1 MTDARFYD
9 AASGLLTREAF
20 GFMVDHQLKHA
31 QRSQEFLTLVVFLV
45 ERRWREM
52 VGDREWR
59 DYAVAAD
66 DWMVKEMA
74 RLIRSA
80 VRSTDLLART
90 ADGTVSLLLV
100 GIDTGR
106 ARGVIERLDLH
117 LRRYRA
123 TPTLQISIGAACC
136 PTDAVGADDLLGA
149 ARRLAAAA
157 NAIRFQSPDETSAA
171 APPPN
176 PSPAAALDDP
186 MARRAAYV
194 ERRRPVNQRTVGET

>member
-52 VGDREWR
+52 VIDREWR
-59 DYAVAAD
+59 DFAVAAD

-74 RLIRSA
+74 RLIRYA

-90 ADGTVSLLLV
+90 SEGTISLLLS
-100 GIDTGR
+100 GIDATR
-106 ARGVIERLDLH
+106 ARPVLERLDLH
-117 LRRYRA
+117 LRRYRS
-123 TPTLQISIGAACC
+123 TPTLQISIGAASC
-136 PTDAVGADDLLGA
+136 PTDAVRADDLLGA
-149 ARRLAAAA
+149 ARHRAATAD
-157 NAIRFQSPDETSAA
+157 AIRLQAPEQTV
-171 APPPN
+171 APPAD
-176 PSPAAALDDP
+176 PASAGPVIDDP
-186 MARRAAYV
+186 MARRVAFV
-194 ERRRPVNQRTVGET
+194 DRRRSPAQRSVREN

>member
-52 VGDREWR
+52 VIDREWR
-59 DYAVAAD
+59 DFPVAAD

-74 RLIRSA
+74 RLIRYA

-90 ADGTVSLLLV
+90 SEGTISLLLS
-100 GIDTGR
+100 GIDATR
-106 ARGVIERLDLH
+106 ARPVLERLDLH
-117 LRRYRA
+117 LRRYRS
-123 TPTLQISIGAACC
+123 TPTLQISIGAASC
-136 PTDAVGADDLLGA
+136 PTDAVRADDLLGA
-149 ARRLAAAA
+149 ARRRAATAD
-157 NAIRFQSPDETSAA
+157 AIRLQAPEQAV
-171 APPPN
+171 APPADPG
-176 PSPAAALDDP
+176 PAGPVIDDP
-186 MARRAAYV
+186 TARRVAFV
-194 ERRRPVNQRTVGET
+194 DRRRRPAERSVHEN

>member
-52 VGDREWR
+52 VIDREWR
-59 DYAVAAD
+59 DFPVAAD

-74 RLIRSA
+74 RLIRYA

-90 ADGTVSLLLV
+90 SEGTISLLLS
-100 GIDTGR
+100 GIDATR
-106 ARGVIERLDLH
+106 ARPVLERLDLH
-117 LRRYRA
+117 LRRYRS
-123 TPTLQISIGAACC
+123 TPTLQISIGAASC
-136 PTDAVGADDLLGA
+136 PTDAVRADDLLGA
-149 ARRLAAAA
+149 ARHRAATAD
-157 NAIRFQSPDETSAA
+157 AIRLQAPEQTV
-171 APPPN
+171 APPADPGSAG
-176 PSPAAALDDP
+176 PVIDDP
-186 MARRAAYV
+186 MARRVAFV
-194 ERRRPVNQRTVGET
+194 DRRRSPAQRSVREN